1 MPMPSAVPAPIPD
14 RLLSNITAHP
24 PHQPAGVV
32 SDVDDPRAI
41 GPDRDCAEFVAAT
54 LGYHIAGAITEAVA
68 FVAADDGHVALL
80 DDGAA
85 RLTDNR
91 AVAFADL
98 PAL

>member
-1 MPMPSAVPAPIPD
+1 MIREPSG
-14 RLLSNITAHP
+14 RTA
-24 PHQPAGVV
+24 
-32 SDVDDPRAI
+32 I
-41 GPDRDCAEFVAAT
+41 AT

-68 FVAADDGHVALL
+68 FVAADDGHVAFL

>member
-1 MPMPSAVPAPIPD
+1 
-14 RLLSNITAHP
+14 LSNITDSRP
-24 PHQPAGVV
+24 NWSRRTRRTSLPV
-32 SDVDDPRAI
+32 SSVTLMIREPSGRTAI
-41 GPDRDCAEFVAAT
+41 AT

-68 FVAADDGHVALL
+68 FVAADDGHVAFL